1 MQTYSPLRT
10 RTVGA
15 VGLTAVAVVVVM
27 LIGVYLKWFSSAVH
41 VTVMS
46 DRTGLLLDRGA
57 AVRVS
62 GVPVG
67 EVRGTKLTDDHRV
80 AIDVAIDKDKL
91 GLIPQDVTAEIRSTT
106 VFGAKFVELDLPDEG
121 STATAARAISAGDVV
136 QATSVPTEAN
146 DTFQHA
152 IDVLKAV
159 DVEKLNTTLG
169 QIATALQGRGSEL
182 GEYLTQV
189 NDYLASFNQT
199 LPTLAADIRQTR
211 DVLKIYADVTPQ
223 FLDTADQAATTSR
236 TLTANAATLHA
247 LLVDMAEASDKTKE
261 FFELTGEPL
270 IGSMHELRP
279 VTNLL
284 RVYSPEVGCL
294 IDSLAQQSKGTG
306 KVLGAVDPGVQG
318 VAGFLPSQPIYD
330 VKKNRPKLVSGVGPI
345 CYPYPTEAHPVPVH
359 VRFDDGTA
367 DVYDGIGPTADP
379 GEPTYPKSTVTTQP
393 ESPSAGWIG
402 MLRFLFGDQ
411 GTTAYLKA
419 LQLKADGTSR

>member
-10 RTVGA
+10 RTAGA
-15 VGLTAVAVVVVM
+15 VGLTIVAIVVITLV
-27 LIGVYLKWFSSAVH
+27 GVYLKWFSSAVH

-46 DRTGLLLDRGA
+46 DRAGLLLDRGA

-67 EVRGTKLTDDHRV
+67 EVRGTELADDHRV
-80 AIDVAIDKDKL
+80 AIDVALDKNKL
-91 GLIPQDVTAEIRSTT
+91 DLIPQDVTAEIRSTT
-106 VFGAKFVELDLPDEG
+106 VFGAKFVELDLPDG
-121 STATAARAISAGDVV
+121 RSTATAARAISAGDVV

-146 DTFQHA
+146 DSFQDA
-152 IDVLKAV
+152 IDVLRAV
-159 DVEKLNTTLG
+159 DAEKLNTTLG
-169 QIATALQGRGSEL
+169 QMATALQGRGEKL
-182 GEYLTQV
+182 GDYLTQV

-199 LPTLAADIRQTR
+199 LPTLATDIRQTR
-211 DVLKIYADVTPQ
+211 DVLKIYADLAPQ

-247 LLVDMAEASDKTKE
+247 LLVDMVDASDKTKE
-261 FFELTGEPL
+261 FFDLTGDPL
-270 IGSMHELRP
+270 IGSMHELKP

-294 IDSLAQQSKGTG
+294 IDSLARQSKGIG
-306 KVLGAVDPGVQG
+306 KGLGAVDPGIQG
-318 VAGFLPSQPIYD
+318 VSGFLPSQPIYD
-330 VKKNRPKLVSGVGPI
+330 AKENRPKFVSGVGPI
-345 CYPYPTEAHPVPVH
+345 CYPYPTIDHPVPVH

-367 DVYDGIGPTADP
+367 DVYDGIGPTANP

-393 ESPSAGWIG
+393 TSASEGWIG
-402 MLRFLFGDQ
+402 MLRFLFGDE